1 MYAYSINKLT
11 LLVLFIS
18 EKNLVSQCSLQ
29 CVYTCNKYEQPSIN
43 KHRDIGITVDISC
56 QFQLNLYTMHSTSC
70 TEPSESQHLLD
81 NSACRTICLTRIKKI
96 QNISTNLRL
105 ILRKLYCAC
114 KKNKSNAGCQHKVEF
129 RSVVK
134 YQFTI

>member
-96 QNISTNLRL
+96 QNISIYKSETYTQKI
-105 ILRKLYCAC
+105 ILRMQ
-114 KKNKSNAGCQHKVEF
+114 KKQIKCWMS
-129 RSVVK
+129 
-134 YQFTI
+134 T